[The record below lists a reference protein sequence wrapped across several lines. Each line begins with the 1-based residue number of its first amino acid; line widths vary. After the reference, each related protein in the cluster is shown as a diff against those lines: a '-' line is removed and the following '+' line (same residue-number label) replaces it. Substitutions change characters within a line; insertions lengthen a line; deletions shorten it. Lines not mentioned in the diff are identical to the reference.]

1 MKMQILDQKCRMS
14 DHELSRF
21 INGFFCT
28 FVTHPSKS
36 VLSVFSSLGS
46 EYHYGHHK
54 TSFLGI
60 QGKNTKYLIYEQDSG
75 YKIFMSKFF
84 FLWVNRALKLD
95 ESINNLTIG
104 KFSFQKYSNP
114 SDNFFEKIHLN
125 RFRYLPTYFEEIIIF
140 MLEDII

>member
-1 MKMQILDQKCRMS
+1 MIWKIIFHVWSLIILLTNTARVKVLSSIMKMQILDQKCRMP

-21 INGFFCT
+21 ISGFFCT

-36 VLSVFSSLGS
+36 VLSVFSSLDLNIITDIT
-46 EYHYGHHK
+46 K
-54 TSFLGI
+54 LLFLTF
-60 QGKNTKYLIYEQDSG
+60 KNTKYLIYEQDSG

-104 KFSFQKYSNP
+104 KFSF
-114 SDNFFEKIHLN
+114 
-125 RFRYLPTYFEEIIIF
+125 
-140 MLEDII
+140 